1 MYCARV
7 EIQAQKL
14 FIYGL
19 CVTRKLVCV
28 DSRFWGADPSSSR
41 RTDHV
46 ISLWGPGPAAE
57 NSRAKSRPFLRS
69 FARPYLFTQNPY
81 KQRKTSMDDAI

>member
-1 MYCARV
+1 MYCVRV
-7 EIQAQKL
+7 EIRAQKL

-19 CVTRKLVCV
+19 CVTRNQSAV
-28 DSRFWGADPSSSR
+28 AAQ
-41 RTDHV
+41 DHV

-57 NSRAKSRPFLRS
+57 NSRAKSRLFLRS

-81 KQRKTSMDDAI
+81 KQRKTAMDDAN